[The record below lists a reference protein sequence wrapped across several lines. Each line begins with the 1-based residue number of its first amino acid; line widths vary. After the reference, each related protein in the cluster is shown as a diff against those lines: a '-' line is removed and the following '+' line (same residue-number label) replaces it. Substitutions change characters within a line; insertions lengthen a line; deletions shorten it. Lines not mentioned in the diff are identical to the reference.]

1 VARARFI
8 EQAQQLAQL
17 SLATYELSSTLRM
30 NHTLLLD
37 RAVSIPIARSTREA
51 EHSNVHP

>member
-37 RAVSIPIARSTREA
+37 RAVSIPTVRSTREA